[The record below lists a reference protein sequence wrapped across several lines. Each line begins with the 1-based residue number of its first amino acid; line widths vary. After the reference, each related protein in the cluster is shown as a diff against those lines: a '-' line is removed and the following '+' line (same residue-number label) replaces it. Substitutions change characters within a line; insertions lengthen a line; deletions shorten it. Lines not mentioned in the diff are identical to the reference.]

1 MTTKPIA
8 KSLPVASILLV
19 LALVV
24 GCESVFTTSPLSF
37 LQRDPSQ
44 LSAGQRVTYGHD
56 ALASGD
62 TDKMADAFDALK
74 DSDDPETQLLAAELA
89 VASTGLEGKP
99 TEVAAELANGGDPET
114 VVQEALDGFSEDD
127 YERLVAAAELIDDAD
142 DTVQPSSEQ
151 YAVAAVGLI
160 AVAVEENGGAEG
172 LESLSPGDPG
182 YEVVEQA
189 RAFLIAA
196 EESLQAD
203 GESTELLDQ
212 IGGAIGW

>member
-8 KSLPVASILLV
+8 KSLRVASILLV
-19 LALVV
+19 LALVA

-62 TDKMADAFDALK
+62 ADKMADAFDALK

-89 VASTGLEGKP
+89 VASTGLEGKL

-142 DTVQPSSEQ
+142 DTAQPFSEQ

-172 LESLSPGDPG
+172 LESLSHGDPG
-182 YEVVEQA
+182 YEEVEQA
-189 RAFLIAA
+189 RAFLIA
-196 EESLQAD
+196 
-203 GESTELLDQ
+203 
-212 IGGAIGW
+212 